1 MGVPQFTTVVSI
13 LSHDPKLGGFSAMT
27 WETRSW
33 GRRIFLW
40 MWAKIS
46 NSEWPSGSQTRLAGK
61 SPNYK
66 KVFSK
71 WENPY
76 KWWVM
81 YVLDGNF
88 GALPNCSARSFK
100 ESKSWSML
108 EVPFWRCVD
117 PWSCRSLLY
126 LWPLHL
132 FIHTHFLCI
141 YLCMHIL
148 IHIHMHILITHECKT
163 WWWYSRKTTVLIHQC
178 FSHLLHI
185 PGLAIN
191 HHVEKT

>member
-1 MGVPQFTTVVSI
+1 M
-13 LSHDPKLGGFSAMT
+13 LSLNPGGFI
-27 WETRSW
+27 
-33 GRRIFLW
+33 IFVLVY
-40 MWAKIS
+40 IY
-46 NSEWPSGSQTRLAGK
+46 TH
-61 SPNYK
+61 
-66 KVFSK
+66 
-71 WENPY
+71 
-76 KWWVM
+76 M

-117 PWSCRSLLY
+117 PWNCRSLLY

-132 FIHTHFLCI
+132 FIHTYLFRYIYI
-141 YLCMHIL
+141 YLCLHIL
-148 IHIHMHILITHECKT
+148 MHIHMHILITHECRT

-191 HHVEKT
+191 PHVEKHTHNESINQSINQSIYIYIHVHME